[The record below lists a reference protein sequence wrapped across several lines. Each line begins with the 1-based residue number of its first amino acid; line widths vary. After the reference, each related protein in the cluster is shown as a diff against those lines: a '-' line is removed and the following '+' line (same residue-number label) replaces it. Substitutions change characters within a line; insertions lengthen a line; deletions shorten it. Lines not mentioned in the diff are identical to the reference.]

1 MWGTEKAKTGLRTEM
16 SQHVRGEERG
26 LPFNEVRT
34 PRRGWMQQLKDRRR
48 RRNSKGGR
56 CISPICHRDGE
67 REGNG
72 YRRCFFSSLNW
83 GDVTLSVAGSSTLW
97 RESPSSMMGWRER
110 TFCSVRH
117 YSSAVCVY
125 CICIE
130 SVCYVWSVKDE
141 KRVYCVMG
149 PFYKAGAVCVP
160 HMHLKMTNKCVCL
173 F

>member
-1 MWGTEKAKTGLRTEM
+1 MWAKTGLRTEV

-34 PRRGWMQQLKDRRR
+34 PRRGWMQQLKDRR

-117 YSSAVCVY
+117 YSSAV
-125 CICIE
+125 
-130 SVCYVWSVKDE
+130 
-141 KRVYCVMG
+141 RVYMYRECVLHLISERWE
-149 PFYKAGAVCVP
+149 ACLLCHGAI
-160 HMHLKMTNKCVCL
+160 L
-173 F
+173 

>member
-16 SQHVRGEERG
+16 SQHVRREERG

-72 YRRCFFSSLNW
+72 YRRCFFFFFELGWCYLECRWKLN
-83 GDVTLSVAGSSTLW
+83 TMA
-97 RESPSSMMGWRER
+97 RESLEHDGMERENIL
-110 TFCSVRH
+110 FC
-117 YSSAVCVY
+117 AALQQCCVCVLY
-125 CICIE
+125 MYRE
-130 SVCYVWSVKDE
+130 
-141 KRVYCVMG
+141 CVLRLISERWE
-149 PFYKAGAVCVP
+149 ACLLCHGAI
-160 HMHLKMTNKCVCL
+160 L
-173 F
+173 